1 MAEMQQTASFSAGYG
16 GSQAEQPVIEEK
28 RGSPRLGLLIRS
40 AKIVFKS
47 GEFLCVMRD
56 VSESGLRIKVFHTL
70 PSDPPQYIEF
80 ATGDRIMVR
89 TIWQNGDTVG
99 LEFREPQDVAS
110 IVRERG
116 PYRKRS
122 LRFAIEADVV
132 IAVGLGKFAA
142 RVLNFSQFGA
152 RIQCSQHFARGQHIK
167 VIGKQVRDLG
177 ATIAWRDGDNYGLT
191 LDRTFPVQE
200 TARLVARLQDPSLV
214 S

>member
-1 MAEMQQTASFSAGYG
+1 MAELQQTASFSAGYDG
-16 GSQAEQPVIEEK
+16 GRTDQPVVEEK
-28 RGSPRLGLLIRS
+28 RGAPRLGLLIRS
-40 AKIVFKS
+40 AKIVFES

-56 VSESGLRIKVFHTL
+56 VSETGVRIKVFHTL
-70 PSDPPQYIEF
+70 PADPPQFLEF

-89 TIWQNGDTVG
+89 AIWQDGDTVG
-99 LEFREPQDVAS
+99 LEFREPQDVAA

-122 LRFAIEADVV
+122 LRFAIEADIV
-132 IAVGLGKFAA
+132 IVAGLGKFAA

-152 RIQCSQHFARGQHIK
+152 RIQCGQHLARGQHIK
-167 VIGKQVRDLG
+167 VIGKRVRDLG
-177 ATIAWRDGDNYGLT
+177 ATVAWRDGDNYGLT
-191 LDRTFPVQE
+191 LDRTFPVEE